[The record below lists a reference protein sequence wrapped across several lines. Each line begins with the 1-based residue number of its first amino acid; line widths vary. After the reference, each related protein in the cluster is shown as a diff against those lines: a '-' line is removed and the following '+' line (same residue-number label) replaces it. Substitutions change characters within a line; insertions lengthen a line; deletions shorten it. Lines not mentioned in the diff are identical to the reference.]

1 MTAIKQDKLE
11 KVLPEFRSFLESE
24 ASDWIDE
31 RNEKDQFFEDHLS
44 REALKSIDEGTI
56 RELIHLMWATNAWT
70 NKDYLH
76 KEMLKSGIDTIRDA
90 LDTLFYGDGSI
101 RERFDAVQDN
111 VHMMGAA
118 SISELLAHHDHTTY
132 PIWNQRSKDALVQL
146 GVNQENLPK
155 SKNISGKQYAEFCE
169 IVQDVFN
176 EIRDVYPDCDDLFEL
191 DFLLYYISS
200 ETDLLNVDD
209 TESVPDSEEE
219 KDEFVHDDVI
229 EQVLELGDGLGFE
242 VEKEYSVLSGCR
254 IDALW
259 RTRIANLGTISY
271 AFEVHHKGSRDSA
284 ILNLQR
290 VNRDA
295 SIRKVIIISNE
306 EELDK
311 FRDMIESLGED
322 FRNAVGYFRVSELQ
336 SAIDHLDSLKEI
348 LNKMGLLR
356 AEGMFD

>member
-1 MTAIKQDKLE
+1 MMKGK
-11 KVLPEFRSFLESE
+11 KFFRLRSQQAFQIGS
-24 ASDWIDE
+24 
-31 RNEKDQFFEDHLS
+31 
-44 REALKSIDEGTI
+44 
-56 RELIHLMWATNAWT
+56 
-70 NKDYLH
+70 NK
-76 KEMLKSGIDTIRDA
+76 
-90 LDTLFYGDGSI
+90 LFYGDGPI
-101 RERFDAVQDN
+101 RGRFDAVQEN
-111 VHMMGAA
+111 VHMIGAA
-118 SISELLAHHDHTTY
+118 SISELLAHHDHNTY
-132 PIWNQRSKDALVQL
+132 PIWNQRSKDGLLQL
-146 GVNQENLPK
+146 GVNQDDLPK

-169 IVQDVFN
+169 IVRDLFDD
-176 EIRDVYPDCDDLFEL
+176 IREVYPDCNDLFEL
-191 DFLLYYISS
+191 DFLLYFLSS
-200 ETDLLNVDD
+200 ETDVLDVEASEPATETVQETDD
-209 TESVPDSEEE
+209 
-219 KDEFVHDDVI
+219 FVHDDVI

-306 EELDK
+306 EELEK

-322 FRNAVGYFRVSELQ
+322 FRNAVGYFRVSDLQ
-336 SAIDHLDSLKEI
+336 SAIDHLDSLKDI

-356 AEGMFD
+356 AEGIFD